1 MQWILAST
9 EAERGSCRV
18 PAPWCSATPDASL
31 SPERAPTS
39 LAVWTCM
46 CSQQCTTA
54 TPRPARLSPDADA
67 ANDVTTDA
75 PAAYVGSRA
84 PSYRHTSRRVFKVPA
99 GRFYFFE
106 LIQTSLQR
114 KEVQCMGS
122 KQSQRKAKPS
132 YACQINEMTRHNNPL
147 HQTMRCNLIR

>member
-1 MQWILAST
+1 MQGCNVAVYAMDTCIDRGREGIVPCPSTVVFCNPRCKSLTRASAHQPGGLDMHVQST
-9 EAERGSCRV
+9 V
-18 PAPWCSATPDASL
+18 
-31 SPERAPTS
+31 
-39 LAVWTCM
+39 
-46 CSQQCTTA
+46 CTAA

-99 GRFYFFE
+99 GRFYCFE

-122 KQSQRKAKPS
+122 KQSQGNAKPS
-132 YACQINEMTRHNNPL
+132 YACQIN
-147 HQTMRCNLIR
+147 